1 MGCPLFFLPQHNWRL
16 IKSVDSVMTKSRTI
30 REYLQSIP
38 PENTATRVSF
48 FLAGF
53 MMAIWAAM
61 VPFVKARLSLDEAHL
76 GTLLLCV
83 GLGALFVMPFCGG
96 IIARRGVGFLLKKAY
111 FFAALLLCVVYFSEN
126 LFLTAAILFLFG
138 MIFGSIDVSMN
149 VHAVEVD
156 QRSPKRLIAGF
167 HALYSFGNVAGALGM
182 AALLNV
188 DISVWMAVA
197 ALLAL
202 GLLLWL
208 LVSRHLLSDAG
219 CSTEK
224 TPAFAVPKGFV
235 LLLGLICFV
244 LFMVEGAVLDWG
256 GVFLIQEKSVA
267 IENAGLAFASFAT
280 AMTVMRLFGDRLITL
295 AGPRYCVHFGALLA
309 SLALIGTLVFQ
320 NVYAVIAAFFLL
332 GLGLANLVP
341 IAFASTANQTL
352 MPMSMALAA
361 VTTLGY
367 GGQLLGPA
375 FIGYVAKATDLTVAF
390 ALLAALMVIV
400 ALSFV
405 IFRRK

>member
-1 MGCPLFFLPQHNWRL
+1 
-16 IKSVDSVMTKSRTI
+16 
-30 REYLQSIP
+30 
-38 PENTATRVSF
+38 
-48 FLAGF
+48 
-53 MMAIWAAM
+53 
-61 VPFVKARLSLDEAHL
+61 
-76 GTLLLCV
+76 
-83 GLGALFVMPFCGG
+83 
-96 IIARRGVGFLLKKAY
+96 
-111 FFAALLLCVVYFSEN
+111 
-126 LFLTAAILFLFG
+126 
-138 MIFGSIDVSMN
+138 
-149 VHAVEVD
+149 
-156 QRSPKRLIAGF
+156 
-167 HALYSFGNVAGALGM
+167 
-182 AALLNV
+182 
-188 DISVWMAVA
+188 
-197 ALLAL
+197 
-202 GLLLWL
+202 
-208 LVSRHLLSDAG
+208 
-219 CSTEK
+219 
-224 TPAFAVPKGFV
+224 
-235 LLLGLICFV
+235 
-244 LFMVEGAVLDWG
+244 MVEGAVLDWG

-295 AGPRYCVHFGALLA
+295 AGPRYCVLFGALLA